1 MVAPPSVP
9 SERLT
14 DWRQVSDTTE
24 TPFSAGGLTVSAGI
38 RLYEDDRLRGTVRE
52 RTGLDRSWRF
62 FLAAR
67 LELDPSPPVT
77 GPLRRL
83 VASRASRGFADRL
96 GDRGF
101 VDVDRAERRSL
112 RVGDADARLF
122 RYDARCRVDG
132 VTLDVDGWLAVWAP
146 DRAFRLAGGAY
157 PTAVVGADGSAAEDV
172 VETLET
178 HLDPEAFRAELFELI
193 RGTR

>member
-9 SERLT
+9 TDRLT
-14 DWRQVSDTTE
+14 DWQRASDATE
-24 TPFSAGGLTVSAGI
+24 TPFSAAGLTVTARI
-38 RLYEDDRLRGTVRE
+38 LLFEDDRLREEVRD
-52 RTGLDRSWRF
+52 RSGLDRSWRF

-67 LELDPSPPVT
+67 LELAPAPPVT
-77 GPLRRL
+77 GALRRL
-83 VASRASRGFADRL
+83 VAARASRGFADRL

-101 VDVDRAERRSL
+101 SAVERIDRRSL

-132 VTLDVDGWLAVWAP
+132 VTLAVDGWLAVWAP

-157 PTAVVGADGSAAEDV
+157 PRSIVDTAPSVDERVSESLTDSI
-172 VETLET
+172 
-178 HLDPEAFRAELFELI
+178 DPEGFREELFVLI
-193 RGTR
+193 RATG